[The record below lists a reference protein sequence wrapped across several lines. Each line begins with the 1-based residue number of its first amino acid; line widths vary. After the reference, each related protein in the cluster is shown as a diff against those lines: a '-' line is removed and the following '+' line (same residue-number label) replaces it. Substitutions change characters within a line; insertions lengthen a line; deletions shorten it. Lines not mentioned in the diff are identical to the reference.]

1 MVMSKKA
8 KIITSLVVVAGM
20 LAATPFVVY
29 LKVLP
34 CAVSQPKFISF
45 VEKTVSKYAG
55 LDIEIIH
62 PELKT
67 SLSPV
72 IEFKVDELS
81 VSKKGA
87 SLLSVNKFDTVISF
101 KEIFD
106 KNIIIQKLGADY
118 IFADVNKLMDL
129 SQPKKEEQKKLNGIL
144 ISLIRCCM

>member
-45 VEKTVSKYAG
+45 VEKTVNKYAG

-87 SLLSVNKFDTVISF
+87 SL
-101 KEIFD
+101 
-106 KNIIIQKLGADY
+106 
-118 IFADVNKLMDL
+118 
-129 SQPKKEEQKKLNGIL
+129 
-144 ISLIRCCM
+144 